1 MSKQILI
8 VDDDDAV
15 REIVQY
21 CLEAAAGWEV
31 LMAASGREGLAV
43 ARSQQPDAIL
53 LDVMMPDMDGLE
65 TLRQL
70 QGDKTTQDI
79 PTILLT
85 AKARIGDRQ
94 QLQSLGVAGTI
105 SKPFEAVSLVEQV
118 RSLLHWDE

>member
-1 MSKQILI
+1 MSKRILI

-21 CLEAAAGWEV
+21 SLEAAAGWEV
-31 LMAASGREGLAV
+31 LVAASGREGLEV

-53 LDVMMPDMDGLE
+53 LDVMMPQMDGLE
-65 TLRQL
+65 TLRHL
-70 QGDKTTQDI
+70 RANDATAHI

-85 AKARIGDRQ
+85 AKARIGNRQ
-94 QLQSLGVAGTI
+94 QLQNLKAIGTI
-105 SKPFEAVSLVEQV
+105 SKPFEALSLVAQI